1 MLNGHI
7 NLDPLEVGNII
18 GLQATQ
24 KYCCKMGY
32 SARCIEVKQEEL
44 RPERL
49 TLFICL
55 WGVRLHSVAMPGP
68 SARWLCNWNDFLEQH
83 ISTVEHTH
91 RFISEFFFFFPND
104 EWEVYIYY
112 VIQPDGVCCCT
123 CGAACAREG
132 KEGCLSIFQ
141 ALLLQTDDAL
151 TCLSIISYKYVKNY

>member
-1 MLNGHI
+1 MYGNLSVSLSCWSV

-18 GLQATQ
+18 DRVNLQARQ

-91 RFISEFFFFFPND
+91 RFISEFFFFFQMMN
-104 EWEVYIYY
+104 EKYTSTMLYNLMESVA
-112 VIQPDGVCCCT
+112 VLVALRVHVRERK
-123 CGAACAREG
+123 AAYQFS
-132 KEGCLSIFQ
+132 KLYF
-141 ALLLQTDDAL
+141 
-151 TCLSIISYKYVKNY
+151 YKLMMRSPV

>member
-24 KYCCKMGY
+24 KYCCKMVY

-91 RFISEFFFFFPND
+91 RFISEFFFFSK
-104 EWEVYIYY
+104 WWM
-112 VIQPDGVCCCT
+112 
-123 CGAACAREG
+123 R
-132 KEGCLSIFQ
+132 SIHLLCYTTWWS
-141 ALLLQTDDAL
+141 LLLYLWRCVCTWGKGRLLINFPSFTFTNWWCAH
-151 TCLSIISYKYVKNY
+151 LSKHYIL

>member
-24 KYCCKMGY
+24 KYCCKMVY

-68 SARWLCNWNDFLEQH
+68 GARWLCNWNDFPGTTY
-83 ISTVEHTH
+83 IYGGAHTKIYIRIH
-91 RFISEFFFFFPND
+91 FFFQMMN
-104 EWEVYIYY
+104 EQYTSTMLYNLMESVA
-112 VIQPDGVCCCT
+112 VLVALRVHVRERK
-123 CGAACAREG
+123 AAYQFS
-132 KEGCLSIFQ
+132 KLYF
-141 ALLLQTDDAL
+141 
-151 TCLSIISYKYVKNY
+151 YKLMMRSPV